1 MTNYLGN
8 SNIFANFGA
17 WIGGSCKPSD
27 KGKLTALPHFQFC
40 QHNFKNVSNML
51 KYEELPEVNSER
63 WLSLEDFEGEEW
75 RIINDCE
82 NRYSVS
88 NYGRVK
94 RNNCEIWYSDKPHLY
109 KSYICKV
116 TPLKGGYLV
125 VAISVT
131 KNKSKKILVHR
142 AVASSFLPNVQ
153 NLPFINH
160 KDENPTNNCVYN
172 LEWCTALYNSNY
184 GNCRQNIKM
193 SKVYNE
199 IANRVGLYDYNGNLL
214 ETFNTEH
221 EAEKMLSIP
230 RLSIRR
236 CLKGL
241 TTTACGLHIRYI
253 DKPFEKRNL
262 DRDTYFLEYNNEYKP
277 LWQFTEEEL
286 TRILKE
292 IDFCNSIYR
301 RGVKCKGIKDYEIVH
316 YKGLATF
323 IRFHKGK
330 YCTVYE
336 YLN

>member
-1 MTNYLGN
+1 
-8 SNIFANFGA
+8 
-17 WIGGSCKPSD
+17 
-27 KGKLTALPHFQFC
+27 
-40 QHNFKNVSNML
+40 ML
-51 KYEELPEVNSER
+51 KFEELPKVNSER
-63 WLSLEDFEGEEW
+63 WLSTENLEGEEW

-116 TPLKGGYLV
+116 TPLKWGHLV

-184 GNCRQNIKM
+184 GNCRQKIKM

-214 ETFNTEH
+214 ETYNTEH

-241 TTTACGLHIRYI
+241 TSTACGLHIRYI

>member
-1 MTNYLGN
+1 MTNYLDN

-17 WIGGSCKPSD
+17 WIGRSCKPSD

-63 WLSLEDFEGEEW
+63 WLSLENLEGEEW
-75 RIINDCE
+75 RDLDGCE
-82 NRYSVS
+82 NRIAVS
-88 NYGRVK
+88 NYGRIKRKKCVVWYKGKAHTYNELIYKTRSLNWGHRVAAASISKNDVK
-94 RNNCEIWYSDKPHLY
+94 
-109 KSYICKV
+109 
-116 TPLKGGYLV
+116 G
-125 VAISVT
+125 
-131 KNKSKKILVHR
+131 ILVHR
-142 AVASSFLPNVQ
+142 AVASAFIPNPNDLPY
-153 NLPFINH
+153 INH

-184 GNCRQNIKM
+184 GNCRQKIKM
-193 SKVYNE
+193 SKVYNG

-214 ETFNTEH
+214 ETYNTEH

-241 TTTACGLHIRYI
+241 TSTACGLHIRYI

-262 DRDTYFLEYNNEYKP
+262 DRDIYFLEYNNEYRP

-316 YKGLATF
+316 YKGLVTF